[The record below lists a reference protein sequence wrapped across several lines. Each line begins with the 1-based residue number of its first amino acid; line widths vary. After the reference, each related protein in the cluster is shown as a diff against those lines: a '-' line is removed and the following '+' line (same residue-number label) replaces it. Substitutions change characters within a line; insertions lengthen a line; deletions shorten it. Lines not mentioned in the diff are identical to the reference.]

1 MSRVIVLGG
10 CGVVGTVAV
19 KTLVSVG
26 DFSEIIV
33 GDINLEKANECVEAI
48 GDECLST
55 FKVDASDPA
64 AIKEAIK
71 GSEIVLNCCGPFY
84 KLGPIVLK
92 AVIES
97 KIDYIDVCDDYDAT
111 QLLLKMDKAA
121 KKADIIALTGMGSS
135 PGVANVLVRFCADNM
150 LDEVDSIDILHAH
163 GGEPVEGAAVVA
175 HRIHSMTS
183 PIPMYLDGKF
193 TTVDYFGES
202 GRALEADYDFHK
214 VGTYRCYPYPHPET
228 ITLPTYINCK
238 RVTNLGCVIPPEYYS
253 MIQDVARLGII
264 GEDPIM
270 VNGQEVVPLD
280 FAIAYIL
287 EKRERILKKTNFGEQ
302 RGCLK
307 IVIKGFEDGKPHQYH
322 FSMASVGQSMGEG
335 TGIPAA
341 LGAVLM
347 KRGKITEKGVLPP
360 EACVKPMDFLGIMQ
374 EHLKL
379 DKMTGGSSPLIIESI
394 DKDGNVEQL
403 EM

>member
-1 MSRVIVLGG
+1 MSRITVLGG

-19 KTLVSVG
+19 KTLVAVG
-26 DFSEIIV
+26 EFSEVVV

-48 GDECLST
+48 GDECLSS
-55 FKVDASDPA
+55 FKVDATEPA

-71 GSEIVLNCCGPFY
+71 GSDIVLNCCGPFY

-111 QLLLKMDKAA
+111 QLLLKMDEAA
-121 KKADIIALTGMGSS
+121 KKADITALTGMGSS
-135 PGVANVLVRFCADNM
+135 PGAANVLVRFCADHM
-150 LDEVDSIDILHAH
+150 LDEIDSIDILHAH
-163 GGEPVEGAAVVA
+163 GGEPIEGAAVVA

-202 GRALEADYDFHK
+202 GRALEAEYEFHK
-214 VGTYRCYPYPHPET
+214 VGTYKCYPYPHPET
-228 ITLPTYINCK
+228 ITLPNYIKCK

-264 GEDPIM
+264 GEEPII

-287 EKRERILKKTNFGEQ
+287 EQRERILKKTNFGEQ

-307 IVIKGFEDGKPHQYH
+307 IVMKGIEDGEPREYN

-341 LGAVLM
+341 LAAVLM
-347 KRGKITEKGVLPP
+347 KRGKINEKGVLPP
-360 EACVKPMDFLGIMQ
+360 EACVNPLDFLGIMQ

-379 DKMTGGSSPLIIESI
+379 EKVSSGDSPLIIESI
-394 DKDGNVEQL
+394 SADGIVEKL
-403 EM
+403 DI

>member
-1 MSRVIVLGG
+1 MSRIIVLGG

>member
-1 MSRVIVLGG
+1 MSRITVLGG

-19 KTLVSVG
+19 KTLLSAG
-26 DFSEIIV
+26 DFSEIII
-33 GDINLEKANECVEAI
+33 GDIDLEKANECVAAI
-48 GDECLST
+48 GDECLSS
-55 FKVDASDPA
+55 FKVDASNPEAVKD
-64 AIKEAIK
+64 AIKD
-71 GSEIVLNCCGPFY
+71 SDIVLNCCGPFY

-111 QLLLKMDKAA
+111 KLLLEMDKAA
-121 KKADIIALTGMGSS
+121 KKADITALTGMGSS
-135 PGVANVLVRFCADNM
+135 PGAANILVRFCADHM
-150 LDEVDSIDILHAH
+150 LDDVESIDILHAH

-175 HRIHSMTS
+175 HRIHSMIS

-228 ITLPTYINCK
+228 ITLPKYIKCK

-253 MIQDVARLGII
+253 MIQNIVRFGII
-264 GEDPIM
+264 GEEPIL
-270 VNGQEVVPLD
+270 VKDQEVVPLD

-287 EKRERILKKTNFGEQ
+287 DKREEILKKTNFGEQ

-307 IVIKGFEDGKPHQYH
+307 IVMKGIEDGKPHTYH

-360 EACVKPMDFLGIMQ
+360 EACVNPMDFLGIMQ

-379 DKMTGGSSPLIIESI
+379 DKVSGSDSPLIIESI
-394 DKDGNVEQL
+394 SEDGKVERL
-403 EM
+403 EI

>member
-1 MSRVIVLGG
+1 MSRITVLGG

-19 KTLVSVG
+19 KTLVSSG
-26 DFSEIIV
+26 EFSEIIV
-33 GDINLEKANECVEAI
+33 GDIDLQKANECVSQI
-48 GDECLST
+48 GDECLSS
-55 FKVDASDPA
+55 FRVDASNPS

-71 GSEIVLNCCGPFY
+71 DSDIVLNCCGPFY

-97 KIDYIDVCDDYDAT
+97 GINYVDVCDDYDAT
-111 QLLLKMDKAA
+111 KLLLGMNDAAQKAG
-121 KKADIIALTGMGSS
+121 ISALTGMGSS
-135 PGVANVLVRFCADNM
+135 PGVANLLVKFCADLM

-163 GGEPVEGAAVVA
+163 GGEPTEGPAVVA

-183 PIPMYLDGKF
+183 PIPVYLDGKF

-202 GRALEADYDFHK
+202 GKALEADIEFHC
-214 VGTYRCYPYPHPET
+214 VGKYRCYPYPHPET
-228 ITLPTYINCK
+228 ITLPTYIKCK

-253 MIQDVARLGII
+253 MIQDIARIGIVSEEPLKV
-264 GEDPIM
+264 GNQM
-270 VNGQEVVPLD
+270 VVPRDL
-280 FAIAYIL
+280 AIAFIIQQ
-287 EKRERILKKTNFGEQ
+287 RERILKAANFGEQ

-307 IVIKGFEDGKPHQYH
+307 ITMKGIEDGEPRQYD
-322 FSMASVGQSMGEG
+322 FSMASIGQSMGEG

-341 LGAVLM
+341 LGAILM
-347 KRGKITEKGVLPP
+347 HRGKVTEKGVLPP
-360 EACVKPMDFLGIMQ
+360 EACIKPVDFLGLMQ

-379 DKMTGGSSPLIIESI
+379 DNMTGGESPLIIESI
-394 DKDGNVEQL
+394 DKDGNVERL